1 MSVKTKVYLLGHV
14 TVPKLLDF
22 LKNYNPV
29 SNVYH
34 GENEILP
41 EAVQSVYQKYD
52 DEKWYTDFGYIF
64 FDIPNSVKRQL
75 FYFYSNI
82 AFCNNAERYYPPEV
96 KKMFES
102 ETTYLSLVCD
112 EAEIQIMKEI
122 VSYFGGW
129 INESDSDDDDYKSF
143 YFIPGKQEKNGED
156 FLPGDIVQYSKR
168 EMHPEEQEE
177 QLMVYQTLFGGEK
190 KLCFRPIEDSLSDF
204 RPMENLLSE
213 INFLSE
219 VNHDK

>member
-1 MSVKTKVYLLGHV
+1 MSVKTKVYLLGYV

-112 EAEIQIMKEI
+112 ESEIQLMKGI

-129 INESDSDDDDYKSF
+129 IDESDSDDDDYKGF
-143 YFIPGKQEKNGED
+143 YFIPGKQEKNEED
-156 FLPGDIVQYSKR
+156 FLPGDIV
-168 EMHPEEQEE
+168 
-177 QLMVYQTLFGGEK
+177 
-190 KLCFRPIEDSLSDF
+190 
-204 RPMENLLSE
+204 
-213 INFLSE
+213 
-219 VNHDK
+219 